1 MSVMVVAEV
10 EAAPRKKKNLGSRD
24 LARSEVVLMF
34 CSPWGS
40 TDDSICLV
48 SGKLKEN
55 ETYAEN
61 VANLISIITIFSWA
75 MCVGGDTV
83 YWVEL
88 YKCCA
93 GVCLKEIIN
102 IYVYADELC
111 I

>member
-55 ETYAEN
+55 ETFAEN

-75 MCVGGDTV
+75 MCVRGDTV

-93 GVCLKEIIN
+93 GVCLK
-102 IYVYADELC
+102 
-111 I
+111 